1 VVMTLGV
8 YGLVAAIVKLD
19 DAGLYLS
26 RRPGA
31 ASRGLGALLLVAAPW
46 LMRTLAVL
54 GTAAMFLVGG
64 SILAH
69 GLPVLHETAALASQ
83 APLLG
88 WALDGAVG
96 LLAGALLVAVMKM
109 AGAWRRRLSDK
120 R

>member
-1 VVMTLGV
+1 V
-8 YGLVAAIVKLD
+8 
-19 DAGLYLS
+19 
-26 RRPGA
+26 
-31 ASRGLGALLLVAAPW
+31 LLVAAPW

-64 SILAH
+64 SILVH

-96 LLAGALLVAVMKM
+96 LLAGALLVAVLKM
-109 AGAWRRRLSDK
+109 AGAWRRRVSDK